1 MNNLLCK
8 LGVLSTKDRD
18 AQEVKN
24 EVTNGNEKESI
35 KKKEVKQNGKKSPP
49 PPDGDDDDACDKY
62 LKSLD
67 PKDWKNQDHY
77 RVLGLSKR
85 RIDASESELKKACM
99 YFQMFLCKPK
109 LKLFYFQIEKSSWGI
124 IPTSD
129 KMEAKMLT

>member
-18 AQEVKN
+18 AQEVN
-24 EVTNGNEKESI
+24 NVATNGNEKENV

-67 PKDWKNQDHY
+67 PKEWKNQDHY

-85 RIDASESELKKACM
+85 RIDASESEIKKACM
-99 YFQMFLCKPK
+99 FCPKFFFHANLNFNFCFQT
-109 LKLFYFQIEKSSWGI
+109 EKSF
-124 IPTSD
+124 
-129 KMEAKMLT
+129 